1 MKHLAAYL
9 LLTLGGK
16 IEPGADD
23 IREVLASVGIEA
35 DEVRVAQLLNELRGK
50 DIHELIAEGASKLAT
65 LGTIEGGDNPGP
77 GTPDNEG
84 RKRDKE
90 SVDSDVDGEDGE
102 DEDEDFGLGLF
113 S

>member
-9 LLTLGGK
+9 LLTLGGN

-23 IREVLASVGIEA
+23 IREVLVSVGIEA
-35 DEVRVAQLLNELRGK
+35 DEIRLAQLLNGLRGK
-50 DIHELIAEGASKLAT
+50 DIHELIAEGTSKLAT
-65 LGTIEGGDNPGP
+65 LGTIEGGGKPGP
-77 GTPDNEG
+77 VTPDMRGE
-84 RKRDKE
+84 KRDEE
-90 SVDSDVDGEDGE
+90 SVDSNVYGDDEE